1 MEKNKKLER
10 EIDPWKKYIVKEKL
24 NVSVLENE
32 IIGSFNN
39 SGYYIFLNLP
49 RPDLPQR
56 KGYMLSIESD
66 SFLSSRTFID
76 TDQFTSNKSNK
87 SIAAFLFE
95 KKLLKNTDKGSRF
108 INSIII
114 YPSKKTILKLIIN
127 KVKSESSENGFEKP
141 IRNAQVHLK
150 KSHLRNSRSQ
160 VDLTPNSVSS
170 NDYDFSSFDELEQIE
185 TLEGTYDESYNSTL
199 GSTELYQVP

>member
-1 MEKNKKLER
+1 MIKDTTLSTELTFAILPVVMPINPRTGKIVKATRKAEDTTEDEMEKNKKLER

-87 SIAAFLFE
+87 SIAEVLFE
-95 KKLLKNTDKGSRF
+95 KKLLKNTDKGEP
-108 INSIII
+108 I
-114 YPSKKTILKLIIN
+114 Y
-127 KVKSESSENGFEKP
+127 
-141 IRNAQVHLK
+141 
-150 KSHLRNSRSQ
+150 
-160 VDLTPNSVSS
+160 
-170 NDYDFSSFDELEQIE
+170 
-185 TLEGTYDESYNSTL
+185 
-199 GSTELYQVP
+199 

>member
-56 KGYMLSIESD
+56 KGYTLSIESD
-66 SFLSSRTFID
+66 SFLSSRNFID

-87 SIAAFLFE
+87 SIGHFF
-95 KKLLKNTDKGSRF
+95 
-108 INSIII
+108 
-114 YPSKKTILKLIIN
+114 
-127 KVKSESSENGFEKP
+127 
-141 IRNAQVHLK
+141 LK
-150 KSHLRNSRSQ
+150 KNCSKILIKAA
-160 VDLTPNSVSS
+160 DLLIV
-170 NDYDFSSFDELEQIE
+170 
-185 TLEGTYDESYNSTL
+185 
-199 GSTELYQVP
+199 